1 MGPCLCNFLLPLQSD
16 CKSNKF
22 CDYYKLFIIF
32 SKMIIPQTTQFLIS
46 DAEFAATVGFFDG
59 VHLGHRFLIDEL
71 NANAQKHGLKSMVIT
86 FKNHP
91 QTILNKEFRPQ
102 LLTTNTEK
110 VEYLYQLGVDEVVE
124 LDFTREIADLSAAQF
139 VKNVLFYDLH
149 VRFLLVG
156 HDHRF
161 GKDRKDGFPE
171 YQLYGQEV
179 GMLVQQA
186 SLFSTEKFDTISS
199 TDIRGALDQADIDAV
214 NELLGRPYSFVG
226 QVIDGFK
233 VGRKIGFPTANLKP
247 IDDSKIIP
255 PIGVYAVEIAW
266 NGNAF
271 KAMMNIGRRPT
282 VDNSSAISLEVHII
296 DFDEDIYHQQLKVSF
311 LKKIRDEK
319 KFNSVEE
326 LIAQLKLDKAFVMS
340 NI

>member
-1 MGPCLCNFLLPLQSD
+1 
-16 CKSNKF
+16 
-22 CDYYKLFIIF
+22 
-32 SKMIIPQTTQFLIS
+32 MIIPLNIQTHITDSQ
-46 DAEFAATVGFFDG
+46 FAATVGFFDG

-71 NANAQKHGLKSMVIT
+71 KSNAKKHGLKSMIIT

-91 QTILNKEFRPQ
+91 QTTLNKEFKPQ

-110 VEYLYQLGVDEVVE
+110 VDYLRQMGVDEVIE
-124 LDFTREIADLSAAQF
+124 LEFTREIADLSAAQF

-179 GMLVQQA
+179 GMMVQQA
-186 SLFSTEKFDTISS
+186 SRFSTEKFDTISS
-199 TDIRGALDQADIDAV
+199 TDIRKALEQADIDTV
-214 NELLGRPYSFVG
+214 NALLGRPYSFVG

-233 VGRKIGFPTANLKP
+233 VGRKIGFPTANLQP
-247 IDDSKIIP
+247 TDAAKIIP
-255 PIGVYAVEIAW
+255 PIGVYAVEIEW

-296 DFDEDIYHQQLKVSF
+296 DFNEDIYHQQLEVRF